1 MKQDDKAWLQCINCH
16 TIYPLNYSGYICVKC
31 GDLLDVVLDLDKVE
45 VRDWRVFNDR
55 ARGVWRYRE
64 LIPVDYSKRV
74 TLNEG
79 GTPLI
84 ECNRLNR
91 WVGLKKLY
99 IKFEGANPT
108 GSFKDRGMTVAIT
121 KALDLNVKGVICAST
136 GNTAAS
142 LAAYSARAG
151 LPCITVIPEQAALG
165 KVFQAIAHGAVI
177 VRIRG
182 SFDQAL
188 RFVFSKAEEL
198 GYYILNSVNAWRL
211 EGQKTLG
218 YEIAEEIKNEYSIFI
233 PVGNCG
239 NIAAVWKGL
248 TELKNLDLIKD
259 APRMIGVQA
268 EGASP
273 FAKMVKENRESLQ
286 PIDNPETIASAI
298 RIGRPVNWKKALRA
312 VRESRG
318 DAVIVSDK
326 EILEAQTAIA
336 RLEGLGVEPASA
348 ASIAGAKK
356 AVEEG
361 GVDSDETVVCI
372 CTGHLLKDPNPELF
386 KPKTLIEI
394 EPDEEKLV
402 KELTRIVSN
411 RAIQAIN

>member
-1 MKQDDKAWLQCINCH
+1 LKQDVKAWLQCINCH
-16 TIYPLNYSGYICVKC
+16 TRYPLNYSGCICVKC
-31 GDLLDVVLDLDKVE
+31 GDLLDVVLDLDE
-45 VRDWRVFNDR
+45 VDLPSWRVLRDR

-84 ECNRLNR
+84 ECNRLSR
-91 WVGLKKLY
+91 WAGLKKLY

-121 KALDLNVKGVICAST
+121 KALELNVKGVICAST

-151 LPCITVIPEQAALG
+151 LPCITVIPEGAALG
-165 KVFQAIAHGAVI
+165 KVFQAIAHGAII
-177 VRIRG
+177 VKVKG

-188 RFVFSKAEEL
+188 RIVFSKAEEI
-198 GYYILNSVNAWRL
+198 GYYILNSINAWRL

-218 YEIAEEIKNEYSIFI
+218 YEIAEEIKNDEYSVFI

-248 TELKNLDLIKD
+248 TELKNLDLIRD
-259 APRMIGVQA
+259 TPRMIGVQA

-273 FAKMVKENRESLQ
+273 FAKMIKESRESLQ
-286 PIDNPETIASAI
+286 PVDNPQTIASAI

-312 VRESRG
+312 VRGSRG
-318 DAVIVSDK
+318 DVVIVSDR

-361 GVDSDETVVCI
+361 EVDSDETVVAI

-386 KPKTLIEI
+386 KPKALIEI
-394 EPDEEKLV
+394 KPEDEKLQ
-402 KELTRIVSN
+402 ELTKIISN
-411 RAIQAIN
+411 LTIQAID

>member
-1 MKQDDKAWLQCINCH
+1 MS
-16 TIYPLNYSGYICVKC
+16 YGGYICEKC

-45 VRDWRVFNDR
+45 VPDWRVFRER

-64 LIPVDYSKRV
+64 LIPVDSSRKV

-84 ECNRLNR
+84 ECNRLGR
-91 WVGLKKLY
+91 WVGLRKLY
-99 IKFEGANPT
+99 VKFEGANPT
-108 GSFKDRGMTVAIT
+108 GSFKDRGMTVAVT
-121 KALDLNVKGVICAST
+121 KALELNAKGVICAST

-142 LAAYSARAG
+142 LAAYAARAG
-151 LPCITVIPEQAALG
+151 LPCITVIPEGAALA
-165 KVFQAIAHGAVI
+165 KIFQAIAHGAII
-177 VRIRG
+177 VKLKG

-188 RFVFSKAEEL
+188 RIVFSKAEDL

-218 YEIAEEIKNEYSIFI
+218 YEIAEEISGEYSVFI

-239 NIAAVWKGL
+239 NMAAVWKGL
-248 TELKNLDLIKD
+248 TELKNLGLIED
-259 APRMIGVQA
+259 TPRMIGVQA

-273 FAKMVKENRESLQ
+273 FTGTVKEGRESLQ
-286 PIDNPETIASAI
+286 PVNNPQTIASAI

-318 DAVIVSDK
+318 AAVSVSDE
-326 EILEAQTAIA
+326 EILEAQRAIA

-348 ASIAGAKK
+348 ASIAGVKK
-356 AVEEG
+356 AIEEG
-361 GVDSDETVVCI
+361 EIDPDETVVCI
-372 CTGHLLKDPNPELF
+372 CTGHLLKDPNPQLF
-386 KPKTLIEI
+386 KPKALIEI

-402 KELTRIVSN
+402 REITSIASK
-411 RAIQAIN
+411 